1 MYFSASLLG
10 FNQTILGNF
19 IHCLF
24 LSFILSYSFFYLQE
38 NLLSVQI
45 VNLPSQLSLLFP
57 DALCSELGHM
67 QFCSGT
73 VVILYENHSSSTCF
87 LCVFSL
93 KTINRR
99 CTKSKASFLSLA
111 TDFRMEHSCYFC
123 QKLQNYCFEFPG
135 SEEFKH
141 KLKLQNPDMT
151 HQSCIVFCGSEET
164 GVKWC
169 HNLSYCTNTV
179 VNSREQTYFS
189 CGSWKFW
196 GLL

>member
-10 FNQTILGNF
+10 FNQKFLGNF
-19 IHCLF
+19 IHWLF

-38 NLLSVQI
+38 NLRSVQI

-151 HQSCIVFCGSEET
+151 HPS
-164 GVKWC
+164 
-169 HNLSYCTNTV
+169 
-179 VNSREQTYFS
+179 
-189 CGSWKFW
+189 
-196 GLL
+196 